1 MYLWVTATIS
11 SPVRQFSKSISLI
24 SSNMY
29 NLLPWFCSPGKLSS
43 LLLANQVI
51 CIFQG
56 PLYRHT
62 FTLED
67 LHHISFYC
75 YHCSAEHTPWSTELW
90 HSSQINKQKPGSPDS
105 WGLGVSKE
113 LIFPTLDLVI
123 NLVLLLCLSLLS
135 QMTVCPW
142 IHQDMKICMFIWHF
156 PSIFTYNFCL
166 KCSTMEFHILLVY
179 FIIPFFNLKLVYFK
193 IKYFQKNKGMVCVCV
208 YAWLED

>member
-1 MYLWVTATIS
+1 MYLWVIATIS

-56 PLYRHT
+56 PLYRPT

-67 LHHISFYC
+67 LHRISFYC
-75 YHCSAEHTPWSTELW
+75 YHYSAKHTAWSTELW
-90 HSSQINKQKPGSPDS
+90 HSSQINKQKPVFPDS
-105 WGLGVSKE
+105 WCLGVSKE

-123 NLVLLLCLSLLS
+123 NLFFYCVWVFFLRWRHVHEFIKIWKSVCSSDTFQALLL
-135 QMTVCPW
+135 TTFV
-142 IHQDMKICMFIWHF
+142 
-156 PSIFTYNFCL
+156 
-166 KCSTMEFHILLVY
+166 
-179 FIIPFFNLKLVYFK
+179 
-193 IKYFQKNKGMVCVCV
+193 
-208 YAWLED
+208 